1 MTRIEAI
8 GAGLSGVAMVFF
20 FAMLLITP
28 GFWFDLR
35 SLTIQDA
42 AKGQAVRLEYDR
54 EFYRDFNGGW
64 NVAIWVMDRGEWTAY
79 CHADGA
85 WPYRKATP
93 DPSRDLAWLVD
104 GDARCSALPPG
115 TYQVEVTVTANPDT
129 IIARSQT
136 IISNPFEV
144 RP

>member
-8 GAGLSGVAMVFF
+8 GAVIAGVSLVFF
-20 FAMLLITP
+20 FALLLITP

-35 SLTIQDA
+35 SIQVPDA
-42 AKGQAVRLEYDR
+42 KQGRPVRISYER
-54 EFYRDFNGGW
+54 EFYRDFFGGW
-64 NVAIWVMDRGEWTAY
+64 DVAIWAMDRGEWTAY

-85 WPYRKATP
+85 WPYRKALP
-93 DPSRDLAWLVD
+93 DPARDLAWLVD
-104 GDARCSALPPG
+104 GDERCTDLPPG
-115 TYQVEVTVTANPDT
+115 VYQVEVTVTANPDT

-136 IISNPFEV
+136 IVSNPFEV